1 MDPVSAEAMRVERE
15 MTESLILQNIYKGVS
30 AVFPVRL
37 SVVYD
42 PKLLGYSVVAL
53 ASVENGTFRV
63 QAIITDEDIQ
73 RECINVAKWRS
84 YLQGV
89 VRQLVMDVRQV
100 SRSGALFTTTTTTT
114 TNAPVFQEGT
124 STGYATTTSGQF
136 ALGAVTPLQRRMLE
150 VQREKAEEDAAIESI
165 KRSAQEK

>member
-15 MTESLILQNIYKGVS
+15 MTESLIFQNIYKSIS

-42 PKLLGYSVVAL
+42 PRLLGYSIVAL

-100 SRSGALFTTTTTTT
+100 SRSGAPFTTTTTTNT
-114 TNAPVFQEGT
+114 PVFQEGT

-136 ALGAVTPLQRRMLE
+136 VLGAVTPLQHRMLE